1 MDNREHDRLLL
12 ENFVDRTS
20 DLIEAIKR
28 NINHEGV
35 IDDKTVLA
43 LNAAIIAANQF
54 LDVMD
59 YLEQDKRILN

>member
-1 MDNREHDRLLL
+1 MDNREHARLLL

-59 YLEQDKRILN
+59 YLEQDKRTLN

>member
-59 YLEQDKRILN
+59 YLEQDKRTLN